1 MIHWLGLCAVI
12 PGSLGSIFDQGTKI
26 LHATWH
32 GQKKKK
38 KKKKLYFITTQ
49 SYCIFGE
56 TLKLEKKWGKVDRD
70 CLLNSER

>member
-32 GQKKKK
+32 KQKKKK
-38 KKKKLYFITTQ
+38 KDTYSITTQ

>member
-12 PGSLGSIFDQGTKI
+12 PESLGSIFDQGTKI

-38 KKKKLYFITTQ
+38 KDMYSITTQ
-49 SYCIFGE
+49 NYCIFGE